1 MVRCSAQ
8 LYCRIESISITL
20 MCSGN
25 SSLCR
30 NFFNKNNAG
39 LFKQV
44 FLNYV
49 HEHLFDKFGHDNDNL
64 IL

>member
-20 MCSGN
+20 ICSGN
-25 SSLCR
+25 LSLCIKK
-30 NFFNKNNAG
+30 FNKNNAG

-49 HEHLFDKFGHDNDNL
+49 HEHLFDKF
-64 IL
+64 